1 MSRPAECYAQAML
14 ELQYPMD
21 VVEQAQ
27 AIWECCPALSE
38 ALTNPTIS
46 IPEKVTRLHCSYIG
60 FVVRKVFPE
69 AVQNLLCVLCKN
81 AETADVPEIFQAF
94 YEKKRQSESCVHAVV
109 EYVTPLTEAQQ
120 EGLKQFAMKVTGKQQ
135 AVLTMQKNP
144 ALRGGFVL
152 RIGDLVYDRSLR
164 NTLKTL
170 QKKLAG
176 Q

>member
-46 IPEKVTRLHCSYIG
+46 IPEKEA
-60 FVVRKVFPE
+60 VVRKVFPE

-109 EYVTPLTEAQQ
+109 ECHTAYRS
-120 EGLKQFAMKVTGKQQ
+120 
-135 AVLTMQKNP
+135 P
-144 ALRGGFVL
+144 AGRLETVCHESDRQTAGSP
-152 RIGDLVYDRSLR
+152 YDAEKSSI
-164 NTLKTL
+164 
-170 QKKLAG
+170 AG
-176 Q
+176 RFCIANR

>member
-27 AIWECCPALSE
+27 SIWECCPALSE

-46 IPEKVTRLHCSYIG
+46 IPEKEA
-60 FVVRKVFPE
+60 VVRKVFPE

>member
-1 MSRPAECYAQAML
+1 ML
-14 ELQYPMD
+14 CTGN
-21 VVEQAQ
+21 VRT
-27 AIWECCPALSE
+27 AIPDGCGGAGTGNLGMLSGTQRSSDE
-38 ALTNPTIS
+38 S
-46 IPEKVTRLHCSYIG
+46 HHFHSGK
-60 FVVRKVFPE
+60 
-69 AVQNLLCVLCKN
+69 VQNLLCVLCKN

-120 EGLKQFAMKVTGKQQ
+120 EGLKQFAMKATGKQQ

>member
-1 MSRPAECYAQAML
+1 MLCTGNVRTAIPDGCGGAGTGNLGMLSGTQRSSDESHHFHSGKGSGCSEGISGGSAE
-14 ELQYPMD
+14 
-21 VVEQAQ
+21 
-27 AIWECCPALSE
+27 S
-38 ALTNPTIS
+38 
-46 IPEKVTRLHCSYIG
+46 
-60 FVVRKVFPE
+60 
-69 AVQNLLCVLCKN
+69 
-81 AETADVPEIFQAF
+81 ADVPEIFQAF

>member
-46 IPEKVTRLHCSYIG
+46 IPEKEA
-60 FVVRKVFPE
+60 VVRKVFPE

-94 YEKKRQSESCVHAVV
+94 YEKKRQSESCVHADRKSVV
-109 EYVTPLTEAQQ
+109 
-120 EGLKQFAMKVTGKQQ
+120 
-135 AVLTMQKNP
+135 
-144 ALRGGFVL
+144 
-152 RIGDLVYDRSLR
+152 
-164 NTLKTL
+164 
-170 QKKLAG
+170 
-176 Q
+176 

>member
-1 MSRPAECYAQAML
+1 ML
-14 ELQYPMD
+14 CTGN
-21 VVEQAQ
+21 VRT
-27 AIWECCPALSE
+27 AIPDGCGGAGTGNLGMLSGTQRSSDE
-38 ALTNPTIS
+38 SHHS
-46 IPEKVTRLHCSYIG
+46 IPEKEA
-60 FVVRKVFPE
+60 VVRKVFPE
-69 AVQNLLCVLCKN
+69 AVQDLLCVLCKN

>member
-1 MSRPAECYAQAML
+1 
-14 ELQYPMD
+14 
-21 VVEQAQ
+21 
-27 AIWECCPALSE
+27 
-38 ALTNPTIS
+38 
-46 IPEKVTRLHCSYIG
+46 
-60 FVVRKVFPE
+60 
-69 AVQNLLCVLCKN
+69 
-81 AETADVPEIFQAF
+81 
-94 YEKKRQSESCVHAVV
+94 
-109 EYVTPLTEAQQ
+109 
-120 EGLKQFAMKVTGKQQ
+120 MKVTGKQQ